1 MNWEDIRQ
9 GSWKMEPILGGESD
23 IYIYM
28 YIIMQIYG
36 DFEAF
41 RLQ

>member
-1 MNWEDIRQ
+1 
-9 GSWKMEPILGGESD
+9 MEPILGGNQ
-23 IYIYM
+23 IYIYIIIYM